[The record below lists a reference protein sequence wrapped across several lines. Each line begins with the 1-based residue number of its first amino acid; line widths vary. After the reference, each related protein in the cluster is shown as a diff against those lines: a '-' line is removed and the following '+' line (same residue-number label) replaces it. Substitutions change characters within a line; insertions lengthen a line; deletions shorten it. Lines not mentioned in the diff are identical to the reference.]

1 MFGNLLTKVFGSR
14 NDRLLK
20 QMSKE
25 VTKINA
31 LEPVLEALSDE
42 ELKAKTTE
50 FRDRFSQGETLE

>member
-1 MFGNLLTKVFGSR
+1 MFGNLLTKMFGSR

-42 ELKAKTTE
+42 ELNEALHLWN
-50 FRDRFSQGETLE
+50 GGL